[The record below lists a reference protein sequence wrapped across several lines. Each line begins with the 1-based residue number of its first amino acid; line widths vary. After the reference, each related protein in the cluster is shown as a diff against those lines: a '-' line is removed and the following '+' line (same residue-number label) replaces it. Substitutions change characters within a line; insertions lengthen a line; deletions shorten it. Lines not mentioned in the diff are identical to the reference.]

1 MPGRLEVRG
10 TRRWAVAA
18 LPLAALFACT
28 PAPRPAHAAP
38 MRVGLFAAP
47 LSLDPHLE
55 NEFLTSGVLANVFE
69 GLTSLDGAMRVEPS
83 LAISWDTPG
92 PSTWRFRLRPGTR
105 FQDGRPVTA
114 RDVASSLERAR
125 RHPRSGVR
133 HYLADVVDVSVTAP
147 DSVLIRTQASTSLL
161 LNRLSFIAIVPEGSP
176 AEIRR
181 PIGTGPYRLEPDGFP
196 DDLTLHRSDVY
207 WGRRPPE
214 PVVRLLVVKDP
225 ARVRAMLLSGDLD
238 VSLSPA
244 PDEADGLREAA
255 CCRVVAQPAVVVEEL
270 LCRVDRPPF
279 DDLRVRRA
287 LDLAL
292 DRPALV
298 ARTLKGWGQPAS
310 QLASPGTVGF
320 APTIRAPDRDVGQ
333 ARLLLAAAGHPH
345 GISVTLD
352 FREDRKADEIR
363 RQLGEAGIEVKLRP
377 GPWAEVLER
386 VRSEDSQL
394 YYGAFTADTGDA
406 GDILDSAVHTPK
418 PSAGLG
424 ADNHF
429 GYSNPEV
436 DRLLLT
442 ARTAPTLLDR
452 RQALQ
457 RAMERVMAD
466 LPMVPLVVPDDLYVV
481 RRDVRWTPR
490 LDGRVLA
497 ADLFREPGGAP

>member
-1 MPGRLEVRG
+1 
-10 TRRWAVAA
+10 
-18 LPLAALFACT
+18 
-28 PAPRPAHAAP
+28 
-38 MRVGLFAAP
+38 MRVGLYAAP

-69 GLTSLDGAMRVEPS
+69 GLTSLDGAMRVEPA
-83 LAISWDTPG
+83 LAVSWDTPD
-92 PSTWRFRLRPGTR
+92 PSTWRFRLRPGAR

-125 RHPRSGVR
+125 HHPRSGVS
-133 HYLADVVDVSVTAP
+133 HYLADVVDVSVAAP
-147 DSVLIRTQASTSLL
+147 AFVLIRTQASTSLL
-161 LNRLSFIAIVPEGSP
+161 LNRLSFVAIVPEGSP
-176 AEIRR
+176 TEILS
-181 PIGTGPYRLEPDGFP
+181 PVGTGPYRLAPGGFP
-196 DDLTLHRSDVY
+196 DDLTLQRSEVY
-207 WGRRPPE
+207 WGRRAAE

-225 ARVRAMLLSGDLD
+225 ARARAMLQSGDLD
-238 VSLSPA
+238 VALSPA
-244 PDEADGLREAA
+244 PEEADKLRGAA

-292 DRPALV
+292 DRSALV

-320 APTIRAPDRDVGQ
+320 APTIRSPERDVDQ
-333 ARLLLAAAGHPH
+333 SRVLLAAAGHPH

-363 RQLGEAGIEVKLRP
+363 RQLGEAGIDVTLRP
-377 GPWAEVLER
+377 GSWDEVLGR
-386 VRSEDSQL
+386 VRSGDFQL

-406 GDILDSAVHTPK
+406 GDILDSAVHTPD
-418 PSAGLG
+418 PAAGLG

-436 DRLLLT
+436 DRLLLA

-466 LPMVPLVVPDDLYVV
+466 LPMVPLVAPDDLYVV
-481 RRDVRWTPR
+481 RRSVRWTPR

-497 ADLFREPGGAP
+497 ADLFREPGGSP